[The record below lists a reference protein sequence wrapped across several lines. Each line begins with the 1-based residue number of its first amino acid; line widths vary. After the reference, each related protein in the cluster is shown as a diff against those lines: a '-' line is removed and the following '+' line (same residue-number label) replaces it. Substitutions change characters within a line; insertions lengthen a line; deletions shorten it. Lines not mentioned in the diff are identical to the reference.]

1 MTNSLKIA
9 FIGLGAMGTPMAR
22 RLVEAQQHVTG
33 FDMRPE
39 AVAKLV
45 AAGGHGA
52 TSPAEAARAADIF
65 ILMVVS
71 ADQAE
76 SVLNAPGVLEALRP
90 DATVIVMATCAPA
103 RIEAMAALVATTG
116 RSFADAPVSGGV
128 VGAES
133 GTLTIMAAA
142 PIPVFERVKPVLAAM
157 GSALYHLG
165 EKPGQGAAMKIVN
178 QLLCGIHIATAAEGL
193 AFAERAGIDPKTALD
208 ILSGSAASSWMLKN
222 RGARMIEDDGKVT
235 SAVDIFVKDLGLV
248 LDAGRSEKIGLPL
261 TAVAHQLFLAASGM
275 GHGAKDDS
283 QVIEAFRAWGPQL
296 KAAKD

>member
-1 MTNSLKIA
+1 MSNSQKIA

-22 RLVEAQQHVTG
+22 RLVEAQLHVTG

-52 TSPAEAARAADIF
+52 SSPADAAKDAGIL

-76 SVLNAPGVLEALRP
+76 SVLNSPGVLDALKP
-90 DATVIVMATCAPA
+90 DASVIVMATCAPA
-103 RIEAMAALVATTG
+103 RIEAMAARVAATG
-116 RSFADAPVSGGV
+116 RRFVDAPVSGGV
-128 VGAES
+128 TGAES

-142 PIPVFERVKPVLAAM
+142 PLPVFERVKPVLTTL

-193 AFAERAGIDPKTALD
+193 AFAERAGIDPQTALD

-222 RGARMIEDDGKVT
+222 RGARMIADDGKVT

-248 LDAGRSEKIGLPL
+248 LDAGRSEKMGLPL

-275 GHGAKDDS
+275 GHGGKDDS
-283 QVIEAFRAWGPQL
+283 QVIEAFRAWGPKQ
-296 KAAKD
+296 A